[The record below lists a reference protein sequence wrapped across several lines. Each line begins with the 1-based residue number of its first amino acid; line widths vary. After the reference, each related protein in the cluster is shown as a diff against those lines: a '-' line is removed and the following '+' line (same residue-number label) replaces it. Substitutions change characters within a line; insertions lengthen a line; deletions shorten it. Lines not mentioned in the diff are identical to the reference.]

1 MRIAFAVAIRGGV
14 YSNLLYLEC
23 EFQYLD
29 DDDEYNSD
37 DDDDDDDD
45 EYSSDDVGKKFYISR
60 VNSMYQV
67 QTFGSNRSLRV
78 IDV

>member
-37 DDDDDDDD
+37 DDDNDDDDD
-45 EYSSDDVGKKFYISR
+45 DDDDDA
-60 VNSMYQV
+60 
-67 QTFGSNRSLRV
+67 V
-78 IDV
+78 IVVVVT